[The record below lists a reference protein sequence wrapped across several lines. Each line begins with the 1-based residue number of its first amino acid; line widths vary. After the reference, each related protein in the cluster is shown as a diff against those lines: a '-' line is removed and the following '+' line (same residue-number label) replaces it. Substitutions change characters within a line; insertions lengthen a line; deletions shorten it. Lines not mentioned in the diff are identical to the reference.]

1 MNYEIFFVFTKNE
14 FTVNTAILL
23 QLVLSVTTSTV
34 SFVRSGNSNAPRSL
48 QYDHSLIGNSFIF
61 SFSFLNFCS
70 WKKWSVFLRV
80 QRSTHLLLATYVLSS
95 EMENERELFV
105 NQTKKTVGNALY
117 LLPCEINGVDIFSFS
132 IEYRDWVTTCCD
144 RAYRGMFMDSRKI

>member
-34 SFVRSGNSNAPRSL
+34 SFVWSGNSNAPRSL

-61 SFSFLNFCS
+61 SFFFFLIFCS

-117 LLPCEINGVDIFSFS
+117 LLPCEINGVDIFS

>member
-1 MNYEIFFVFTKNE
+1 MKYSLYSRKMNLQWIH
-14 FTVNTAILL
+14 
-23 QLVLSVTTSTV
+23 QLVLSVTTSMV
-34 SFVRSGNSNAPRSL
+34 SFVWSGNSNAPRSL

-61 SFSFLNFCS
+61 SFSFLIFCS

-95 EMENERELFV
+95 EIENERELFV

-117 LLPCEINGVDIFSFS
+117 LLPCEINGVDIFS